1 MGERFHS
8 FLSAA
13 VFGVLIGFSGNA
25 GAAAH
30 TNLQTVFLIVMENV
44 SWSQIAGSPAAP
56 YINQTLLP
64 MASYCQRYYSPTGV
78 ASSLP
83 DYFWLEG
90 GTNYG
95 ITASPEPA
103 TARITSTNHLVTQ
116 LYNSG
121 ISWKSYQENISGTS
135 CPTNSSGLYAA
146 YHNPFVY
153 FNDATTDS
161 AYCLA
166 NIRPYGELDAD
177 LRSNTVARYN
187 FITPNLCNDMHNAN
201 DARCASS
208 NRITTGD
215 LWLSTEIPRIM
226 NSPAYSNNG
235 AIFITWD
242 ESELPPTQTPIGMI
256 VLSPLAKGG
265 GYFNTNYYNHASTLR
280 TMQEIFGVRPFLFGA
295 NTVSSLGDLFQ
306 PTISLSSVA
315 ISASGVLE
323 FRATGD
329 FKGATNLIQASTTLT
344 DWVTISTNAVST
356 NTFVFTDSGTANYG
370 QRFYR
375 VRQVW

>member
-1 MGERFHS
+1 MGNSFHRG
-8 FLSAA
+8 LLVAVAA
-13 VFGVLIGFSGNA
+13 GLVGTA
-25 GAAAH
+25 GIARASSH

-44 SWSQIAGSPAAP
+44 SWSQIKGSTAAP

-64 MASYCQRYYSPTGV
+64 MASYCQRYYSPSGV

-95 ITASPEPA
+95 ITASPEPSI
-103 TARITSTNHLVTQ
+103 ARIASTNHLVTQ
-116 LYNSG
+116 LQNRG
-121 ISWKSYQENISGTS
+121 ISWKSYQENISGIS

-153 FNDATTDS
+153 FNDVTGDP

-166 NIRPYGELDAD
+166 HIRPYTELAGD

-187 FITPNLCNDMHNAN
+187 FITPNLCDDMHNAN
-201 DARCASS
+201 DSRCASP

-226 NSPAYSNNG
+226 NSPAYSNRG

-242 ESELPPTQTPIGMI
+242 ESDLPPTQSPIGMM
-256 VLSPLAKGG
+256 VVSPLARGG
-265 GYFNTNYYNHASTLR
+265 GYSNTNYYNHASTLR

-295 NTVSSLGDLFQ
+295 NAVPGLGDLFQ
-306 PTISLSSVA
+306 PTITLSSA
-315 ISASGVLE
+315 ALSTNGVLE
-323 FRATGD
+323 FRVTGD
-329 FKGATNLIQASTTLT
+329 LQGATNLVQTSTTLT
-344 DWVTISTNAVST
+344 NWTTISTHVVTT
-356 NTFVFTDSGTANYG
+356 NTFVFTDPVATNSGR
-370 QRFYR
+370 RFYL

>member
-1 MGERFHS
+1 
-8 FLSAA
+8 
-13 VFGVLIGFSGNA
+13 
-25 GAAAH
+25 
-30 TNLQTVFLIVMENV
+30 
-44 SWSQIAGSPAAP
+44 
-56 YINQTLLP
+56 
-64 MASYCQRYYSPTGV
+64 
-78 ASSLP
+78 
-83 DYFWLEG
+83 
-90 GTNYG
+90 
-95 ITASPEPA
+95 
-103 TARITSTNHLVTQ
+103 
-116 LYNSG
+116 
-121 ISWKSYQENISGTS
+121 
-135 CPTNSSGLYAA
+135 
-146 YHNPFVY
+146 VY
-153 FNDATTDS
+153 FNDTTTDS

-166 NIRPYGELDAD
+166 HIRPYGELDAD

-201 DARCASS
+201 DSRCASS

-280 TMQEIFGVRPFLFGA
+280 TMQETFGVRPFLFGA
-295 NTVSSLGDLFQ
+295 NTVSSLSDLFQ
-306 PTISLSSVA
+306 PTISLSSVT